1 MSTNNSELSNFDIDT
16 LVNFINSNESL
27 NNISLQFSP
36 ELQNE
41 FQIQLYSLL
50 KDKINSNK
58 KLFIIGDTSYS
69 SCCCDEVTAM
79 HLNVDIII
87 RVGSSCFTRNSKIPI
102 YFLYQNL
109 TFSKEEIDVVRE
121 KIKEIK
127 EKEGDNCIIFYNEQ
141 TKKNLI
147 DKIRNEFS
155 VQLADIDNDDI
166 QNKKEGLLYGRNI
179 KGFEITSFTNII
191 YIGKESDILITELS
205 ARYVNSIKS
214 INIIDMH
221 QLTIEKISTT
231 SINPFLYR
239 RFNLIEKA
247 KQSQTFGILIGSLSL
262 PNLNSVISEIKHTLQ
277 LKDKKHYTFLLGKIT
292 EEKLSNFIEYI
303 DCFILVAC
311 PFNPGYSNK
320 ALMRPIVS
328 PLDIKLA
335 FDENY
340 KWNSEYSLDTNYISK
355 QARTTASKQ
364 NEEEDKANQLIK
376 EMEEKCQSLQIKN
389 VNEALIPIFSETTII
404 NYDKRKFKGLEDKSN
419 EEEAPKKVIKGK
431 RGIPIKYENI
441 E

>member
-1 MSTNNSELSNFDIDT
+1 MSSNNSQLSNFDIDA
-16 LVNFINSNESL
+16 LVNFINSKGTL
-27 NNISLQFSP
+27 NNISLQFAP

-41 FQIQLYSLL
+41 FQIQLYSIL
-50 KDKINSNK
+50 KEKINLNK

-87 RVGSSCFTRNSKIPI
+87 RVGSSCFTRNNKIPI

-109 TFSKEEIDVVRE
+109 NFSNEEISVVKE

-127 EKEGDNCIIFYNEQ
+127 EKEGDNCIIFYNEK

-147 DKIRNEFS
+147 DKIRKDINIP
-155 VQLADIDNDDI
+155 LADIDNDDI
-166 QNKKEGLLYGRNI
+166 QKKREGLLYGRDLN
-179 KGFEITSFTNII
+179 GFEITSRTNII
-191 YIGKESDILITELS
+191 YIGKESDTLITEIS
-205 ARYVNSIKS
+205 ARYVNSIMI

-221 QLTIEKISTT
+221 QLTIEKVSPT

-247 KQSQTFGILIGSLSL
+247 KKSQTFGILIGSLSL
-262 PNLNSVISEIKHTLQ
+262 PNLNSVISEIKRSLQ

-340 KWNSEYSLDTNYISK
+340 KWNSEYSLDTNYMSMHDS
-355 QARTTASKQ
+355 TTVSNQ
-364 NEEEDKANQLIK
+364 NDEEDKTNKIIK

-404 NYDKRKFKGLEDKSN
+404 NYDKRKFKGLEDKPK
-419 EEEAPKKVIKGK
+419 EEEAPKKVVKGK